1 MAREIF
7 GVDERI
13 VGGMYRA
20 GVPLLAGTDAMN
32 PYCCP
37 GFSLHDELAL
47 IVDSGLSPLAALQT
61 ATINPARFLHRTSE
75 LGSVEAGKSADL
87 VLLRADPLA
96 DILNT
101 IQIEAVWLHG
111 QYFDHAA
118 ILGLLEAAKLEAK
131 H

>member
-1 MAREIF
+1 MARGIF
-7 GVDERI
+7 GVEEKI

-32 PYCCP
+32 PYCFP

-47 IVDSGLSPLAALQT
+47 LVESGLAPLAALQT
-61 ATINPARFLHRTSE
+61 ATINPARFLHRISE
-75 LGSVEAGKSADL
+75 LGSIEAGKSADL

-96 DILNT
+96 DIHNT
-101 IQIEAVWLHG
+101 TQIEAVWLHG
-111 QYFDHAA
+111 AYFDRAA
-118 ILGLLEAAKLEAK
+118 LANLLKAAKEEAK